1 MPGWLPVA
9 KSRKTTAAGNDV
21 CGRKTRKKKQTVSTF
36 QSLVEKRTRPGLE
49 MSSLSAS
56 AENLSSDQN
65 NDGSSMCLELALEGE
80 RLCKSGDCRAGVA
93 FFQAAIQAGTDDL
106 RTLSAIYSQLGN
118 AYFYLGDYT
127 KAMQYH
133 KHDLTLARSMN
144 DRLGEAKSSGNLGNT
159 LKVMGRFDEAAIFC
173 QRHLAI
179 ARILEDRLSEGRAL
193 YNLGNVYHAKGK
205 QLGQKDPG
213 DFSAEVQDSLLKA
226 VDFYQQNLRLMRELG
241 DRGAQGRACGNLGN
255 TYYLL
260 GEFETAIEHHQERL
274 RIAREFG
281 DKAAERRAN
290 SNLGNSHIFL
300 GHFEQAANHYKRTL
314 SLAIELGE
322 RAVEAQACYSLGN
335 TYTLL
340 RDFPTAIDY
349 HQRHLAIAQE
359 LGDRIGEARACWSLG
374 NAHSSIGNHEKAL
387 HYANSHYLLAK
398 ELGDMVGE
406 NTARMN
412 MIDLR
417 NILGLPE
424 LPAAD
429 SAAVDAAARAK
440 GSPQM
445 DGSECSAVPHQDHAP
460 TAQATAA
467 KMAALAASKQHR
479 LRRQSMEQL
488 DLIKLTPDG
497 KKLAQ
502 QQSVQE
508 QQSQV
513 GNAQVPPSQPS
524 KVKKNEHSFKN
535 NDEDF
540 FDLLTRSQSKRMD
553 DQRCTLKLTHA
564 ESVDS
569 ARKPLTQHNSNN
581 PPAAGKENRNVLLE
595 MIAHF
600 QSERMDEQ
608 RALLPG
614 LKRISLGNAAAA
626 ANISRPANNN
636 DSSGSVG
643 PTTPEDPVSIGT
655 PPDDAFLDM
664 LMRCQGSRIEE
675 QRSELPTPNITLDAE
690 ASDGQVVPPPA
701 AGASNSGATVPDED
715 FFSLIMR
722 LQGGRMEDQRAT
734 VPLNNNLNRSNSQQN
749 HSSSNGSSSGANN
762 NNNNNSTNGGNSSTA
777 SNSNVT
783 NGNERQNA
791 PGGAGGGQASVGK
804 SLK

>member
-1 MPGWLPVA
+1 
-9 KSRKTTAAGNDV
+9 
-21 CGRKTRKKKQTVSTF
+21 
-36 QSLVEKRTRPGLE
+36 

-144 DRLGEAKSSGNLGNT
+144 DKLGEAKSSGNLGNT

-179 ARILEDRLSEGRAL
+179 AQSLGDRLSEGRAL

-213 DFSAEVQDSLLKA
+213 DVSDKVKESLMQA
-226 VDFYQQNLRLMRELG
+226 VEYYQQNLTLMKELG

-260 GEFETAIEHHQERL
+260 GNFETAIEHHQERL

-300 GHFEQAANHYKRTL
+300 GQFEQAANHYKRTL
-314 SLAIELGE
+314 SLAMELGE

-387 HYANSHYLLAK
+387 HYANSHYILAK
-398 ELGDMVGE
+398 ELGDVVGE
-406 NTARMN
+406 NTAKMN
-412 MIDLR
+412 ISDLR
-417 NILGLPE
+417 KILGLTE
-424 LPAAD
+424 LPMEGSSGMPIEND
-429 SAAVDAAARAK
+429 TLQELPSNQNTQHGGAVALK
-440 GSPQM
+440 SGS
-445 DGSECSAVPHQDHAP
+445 S
-460 TAQATAA
+460 
-467 KMAALAASKQHR
+467 LLSKQYR
-479 LRRQSMEQL
+479 VRRQSMEQL

-497 KKLAQ
+497 KKMVNAAHEKQHLIGQQPQ
-502 QQSVQE
+502 QQQ
-508 QQSQV
+508 
-513 GNAQVPPSQPS
+513 AH
-524 KVKKNEHSFKN
+524 KVSHKQNENIFKN

-540 FDLLTRSQSKRMD
+540 FELLTRSQSKRMD

-569 ARKPLTQHNSNN
+569 ARKPLTQHNSN
-581 PPAAGKENRNVLLE
+581 AATAAAKDNRNALLE
-595 MIAHF
+595 MIADF

-614 LKRISLGNAAAA
+614 LKRISLNNAT
-626 ANISRPANNN
+626 NRPGTNAGA
-636 DSSGSVG
+636 DGLPSAQQPPQLPPSSDG
-643 PTTPEDPVSIGT
+643 IGT

-675 QRSELPTPNITLDAE
+675 QRSELPTPNITMDAE
-690 ASDGQVVPPPA
+690 AGGDRRAPA
-701 AGASNSGATVPDED
+701 VGNPNSGATVPDED

-734 VPLNNNLNRSNSQQN
+734 VPLHNNNNNSRINNNNQNHNNSNNNNGSVAGAVGGGSSNSSSS
-749 HSSSNGSSSGANN
+749 SSSNGSNS
-762 NNNNNSTNGGNSSTA
+762 NNSQNQSSNGG
-777 SNSNVT
+777 
-783 NGNERQNA
+783 
-791 PGGAGGGQASVGK
+791 GK
-804 SLK
+804 GLK

>member
-1 MPGWLPVA
+1 
-9 KSRKTTAAGNDV
+9 
-21 CGRKTRKKKQTVSTF
+21 
-36 QSLVEKRTRPGLE
+36 

-144 DRLGEAKSSGNLGNT
+144 DKLGEAKSSGNLGNT

-179 ARILEDRLSEGRAL
+179 AQSLGDRLSEGRAL

-213 DFSAEVQDSLLKA
+213 DFSDEVKESLMQA
-226 VDFYQQNLRLMRELG
+226 VDYYQQNLTLMKDLG

-260 GEFETAIEHHQERL
+260 GNFETAIEHHQERL

-300 GHFEQAANHYKRTL
+300 GQFEQAANHYKRTL
-314 SLAIELGE
+314 SLAMELGE

-398 ELGDMVGE
+398 ELGDVVGE
-406 NTARMN
+406 NTAKMN
-412 MIDLR
+412 ISDLR
-417 NILGLPE
+417 KILGLPE
-424 LPAAD
+424 VLPVVAD
-429 SAAVDAAARAK
+429 GGANNQTAMMGEADTLQELQS
-440 GSPQM
+440 
-445 DGSECSAVPHQDHAP
+445 VPGGN
-460 TAQATAA
+460 
-467 KMAALAASKQHR
+467 KMTTGGGGGLMSKQYR
-479 LRRQSMEQL
+479 VRRQSMEQL

-497 KKLAQ
+497 KKMVNTQDKHQPLPLSSLATAQ
-502 QQSVQE
+502 QQQKTTTSAGKQ
-508 QQSQV
+508 
-513 GNAQVPPSQPS
+513 
-524 KVKKNEHSFKN
+524 NENIFKN

-540 FDLLTRSQSKRMD
+540 FELLTRSQSKRMD

-569 ARKPLTQHNSNN
+569 ARKPLTQHNSNATTTTTN
-581 PPAAGKENRNVLLE
+581 ASVVKENRNALLE
-595 MIAHF
+595 MIADF

-614 LKRISLGNAAAA
+614 LKRISLTNSNRPNVSSSSTVTGTDPVDGVQIPDQPTAAAA
-626 ANISRPANNN
+626 AGQQSTQDGAL
-636 DSSGSVG
+636 GGGGV
-643 PTTPEDPVSIGT
+643 VGT

-675 QRSELPTPNITLDAE
+675 QRSELPTPNITMDVE
-690 ASDGQVVPPPA
+690 AGDRRA
-701 AGASNSGATVPDED
+701 AGNSNSGATVPDED

-734 VPLNNNLNRSNSQQN
+734 VPLNNNV
-749 HSSSNGSSSGANN
+749 NN
-762 NNNNNSTNGGNSSTA
+762 NNNNRSNINNNNVNSSVSSSSGSSSATTNGTA
-777 SNSNVT
+777 NHP
-783 NGNERQNA
+783 NGNGNNQNQNVS
-791 PGGAGGGQASVGK
+791 GNAGKG
-804 SLK
+804 LK

>member
-1 MPGWLPVA
+1 
-9 KSRKTTAAGNDV
+9 
-21 CGRKTRKKKQTVSTF
+21 
-36 QSLVEKRTRPGLE
+36 
-49 MSSLSAS
+49 
-56 AENLSSDQN
+56 
-65 NDGSSMCLELALEGE
+65 MCLELALEGE

-118 AYFYLGDYT
+118 AYFYLGDYA

-144 DRLGEAKSSGNLGNT
+144 DKLGEAKSSGNLGNT

-179 ARILEDRLSEGRAL
+179 AQSLGDRLSEGRAL
-193 YNLGNVYHAKGK
+193 YNLGNVFHAKGK

-213 DFSAEVQDSLLKA
+213 DFSDEVKESLMQA
-226 VDFYQQNLRLMRELG
+226 VEYYQQNLTLMKELG

-260 GEFETAIEHHQERL
+260 GNFETAIEHHQERL

-300 GHFEQAANHYKRTL
+300 GQFEQAANHYKRTL
-314 SLAIELGE
+314 SLAMELGE

-398 ELGDMVGE
+398 ELGDTVGE
-406 NTARMN
+406 NTAKMN
-412 MIDLR
+412 ISDLR
-417 NILGLPE
+417 KILGLPE
-424 LPAAD
+424 LPAD
-429 SAAVDAAARAK
+429 SAPIAVSDNDALQELINQNTQIGGA
-440 GSPQM
+440 GSINTSGKSISL
-445 DGSECSAVPHQDHAP
+445 GSG
-460 TAQATAA
+460 
-467 KMAALAASKQHR
+467 ALLSKQYR
-479 LRRQSMEQL
+479 VRRQSMEQL

-497 KKLAQ
+497 KKMVNTHDKQPAVQSALAQ
-502 QQSVQE
+502 QQ
-508 QQSQV
+508 QQQKGS
-513 GNAQVPPSQPS
+513 S
-524 KVKKNEHSFKN
+524 KQNENIFKN

-540 FDLLTRSQSKRMD
+540 FELLTRSQSKRMD

-569 ARKPLTQHNSNN
+569 ARKPLTQHNSN
-581 PPAAGKENRNVLLE
+581 AAVAKENRNALIE
-595 MIAHF
+595 MIADF

-614 LKRISLGNAAAA
+614 LKRISLNNATSG
-626 ANISRPANNN
+626 ANRSMSSNPAN
-636 DSSGSVG
+636 SSQEQTVQQVQSDV
-643 PTTPEDPVSIGT
+643 IGT

-675 QRSELPTPNITLDAE
+675 QRSELPTPNITMDVESSDRRAA
-690 ASDGQVVPPPA
+690 ASN
-701 AGASNSGATVPDED
+701 SNSGATVPDED

-734 VPLNNNLNRSNSQQN
+734 VPLHNNNNNRSNNNNNQLF
-749 HSSSNGSSSGANN
+749 NN
-762 NNNNNSTNGGNSSTA
+762 NNNNANSNQGVSSSHANGNSQNQNVNANGNGG
-777 SNSNVT
+777 
-783 NGNERQNA
+783 
-791 PGGAGGGQASVGK
+791 GK
-804 SLK
+804 VLK

>member
-1 MPGWLPVA
+1 
-9 KSRKTTAAGNDV
+9 
-21 CGRKTRKKKQTVSTF
+21 
-36 QSLVEKRTRPGLE
+36 

-118 AYFYLGDYT
+118 AYFYLGDYA

-144 DRLGEAKSSGNLGNT
+144 DKLGEAKSSGNLGNT

-179 ARILEDRLSEGRAL
+179 AQSLGDRLSEGRAL

-213 DFSAEVQDSLLKA
+213 DFSDEVKESLMQA
-226 VDFYQQNLRLMRELG
+226 VDYYQQNLKLMKELG

-260 GEFETAIEHHQERL
+260 GNFETAIEHHQERL

-300 GHFEQAANHYKRTL
+300 GQFEQAANHYKRTL
-314 SLAIELGE
+314 SLAMELGE

-387 HYANSHYLLAK
+387 HYANSHYILAK
-398 ELGDMVGE
+398 ELGDLVGE
-406 NTARMN
+406 NTAKMN
-412 MIDLR
+412 ISDLR
-417 NILGLPE
+417 KILGLPE
-424 LPAAD
+424 MLVD
-429 SAAVDAAARAK
+429 TSSIAAVENDTLQELTNQNTQSSATSALSGGGKA
-440 GSPQM
+440 GSV
-445 DGSECSAVPHQDHAP
+445 GGG
-460 TAQATAA
+460 
-467 KMAALAASKQHR
+467 LLSKQYR
-479 LRRQSMEQL
+479 VRRQSMEQL

-497 KKLAQ
+497 KKMVNVHDKQQSALAQSALAQ
-502 QQSVQE
+502 QQQ
-508 QQSQV
+508 
-513 GNAQVPPSQPS
+513 
-524 KVKKNEHSFKN
+524 KNSNKQNENIFKT

-540 FDLLTRSQSKRMD
+540 FELLTRSQSKRMD

-569 ARKPLTQHNSNN
+569 ARKPLTQHNSN
-581 PPAAGKENRNVLLE
+581 AAVAKENRNALLE
-595 MIAHF
+595 MIADF
-600 QSERMDEQ
+600 QAERMDEQ

-614 LKRISLGNAAAA
+614 LKRISLN
-626 ANISRPANNN
+626 NANNVLN
-636 DSSGSVG
+636 HPTNASNSSLNQ
-643 PTTPEDPVSIGT
+643 EQDPPQSDGIGT

-675 QRSELPTPNITLDAE
+675 QRSELPTPNITMDAE
-690 ASDGQVVPPPA
+690 VNERRAV
-701 AGASNSGATVPDED
+701 AGNPNSGATVPDED

-734 VPLNNNLNRSNSQQN
+734 VPLNNNNNTSR
-749 HSSSNGSSSGANN
+749 NN
-762 NNNNNSTNGGNSSTA
+762 NNNQNHNNNNSASSSNNNNSSNGASTNHASANGRSQNSDGNGGA
-777 SNSNVT
+777 K
-783 NGNERQNA
+783 G
-791 PGGAGGGQASVGK
+791 
-804 SLK
+804 LK

>member
-1 MPGWLPVA
+1 
-9 KSRKTTAAGNDV
+9 
-21 CGRKTRKKKQTVSTF
+21 
-36 QSLVEKRTRPGLE
+36 

-118 AYFYLGDYT
+118 AYFYLGDYA

-144 DRLGEAKSSGNLGNT
+144 DKLGEAKSSGNLGNT

-179 ARILEDRLSEGRAL
+179 ARVLQDRLSEGRAL

-205 QLGQKDPG
+205 QLGQKDPSS
-213 DFSAEVQDSLLKA
+213 DVSAEVLDSLLKA
-226 VDFYQQNLRLMRELG
+226 ADFYQQNLKLMRELG

-300 GHFEQAANHYKRTL
+300 GQFEQAANHYKRTL
-314 SLAIELGE
+314 SLSIELGE

-412 MIDLR
+412 MSDLR
-417 NILGLPE
+417 KILGLPE
-424 LPAAD
+424 LPPSEGGALPSSGTGDGSTEVEPGSQYAIHGQAQ
-429 SAAVDAAARAK
+429 SVAAAK
-440 GSPQM
+440 
-445 DGSECSAVPHQDHAP
+445 
-460 TAQATAA
+460 AA
-467 KMAALAASKQHR
+467 SLAAASKQHR

-502 QQSVQE
+502 HNHSVQE
-508 QQSQV
+508 NQST
-513 GNAQVPPSQPS
+513 NAQVLPPGVVQPT
-524 KVKKNEHSFKN
+524 KVKKNENSFKN

-569 ARKPLTQHNSNN
+569 ARKPLTQHNSN
-581 PPAAGKENRNVLLE
+581 PPAGKENRNVLLE

-614 LKRISLGNAAAA
+614 LKRISLNNAN
-626 ANISRPANNN
+626 NISRPTNNN
-636 DSSGSVG
+636 ESGTGS
-643 PTTPEDPVSIGT
+643 TTPEDAVSIGT

-690 ASDGQVVPPPA
+690 ASDVRAVPPA
-701 AGASNSGATVPDED
+701 TVASNSGATVPDED

-734 VPLNNNLNRSNSQQN
+734 VPLNNNLNRSASVDQQQSN
-749 HSSSNGSSSGANN
+749 HSNGNGNG
-762 NNNNNSTNGGNSSTA
+762 NNNSSSAATTPGNGP
-777 SNSNVT
+777 NSNVT
-783 NGNERQNA
+783 NGNSQNNSA
-791 PGGAGGGQASVGK
+791 TGPAAGGGGGVGK

>member
-1 MPGWLPVA
+1 
-9 KSRKTTAAGNDV
+9 
-21 CGRKTRKKKQTVSTF
+21 
-36 QSLVEKRTRPGLE
+36 

-118 AYFYLGDYT
+118 AYFYLGDYA

-144 DRLGEAKSSGNLGNT
+144 DKLGEAKSSGNLGNT

-179 ARILEDRLSEGRAL
+179 AQSLGDRLSEGRAL

-213 DFSAEVQDSLLKA
+213 DFSDEVKESLMQA
-226 VDFYQQNLRLMRELG
+226 VEYYQQNLTLMKELG

-260 GEFETAIEHHQERL
+260 GNFETAIEHHQERL

-300 GHFEQAANHYKRTL
+300 GQFEQAATHYKRTL
-314 SLAIELGE
+314 SLAMELGE

-398 ELGDMVGE
+398 ELGDVVGE
-406 NTARMN
+406 NTAKMN
-412 MIDLR
+412 ISDLR
-417 NILGLPE
+417 KILGLPE
-424 LPAAD
+424 LPCTD
-429 SAAVDAAARAK
+429 SA
-440 GSPQM
+440 SL
-445 DGSECSAVPHQDHAP
+445 
-460 TAQATAA
+460 
-467 KMAALAASKQHR
+467 LAAVENDTVHELVATGNQNNTQLSSGSGGKLSVGGLGSKQHR
-479 LRRQSMEQL
+479 VRRQSMEQL

-497 KKLAQ
+497 KKMVNKQQQPSALAQ
-502 QQSVQE
+502 SALAQAHQQQKE
-508 QQSQV
+508 AGTQ
-513 GNAQVPPSQPS
+513 
-524 KVKKNEHSFKN
+524 KNKQNENIFKN

-540 FDLLTRSQSKRMD
+540 FELLTRSQSKRMD

-581 PPAAGKENRNVLLE
+581 SAVAKENRNALLE
-595 MIAHF
+595 MIADF

-614 LKRISLGNAAAA
+614 LKRISINNPAGAGGHRPSLGLLPGGEAGGAPIDN
-626 ANISRPANNN
+626 ANIEDSLQQPGIAPN
-636 DSSGSVG
+636 D
-643 PTTPEDPVSIGT
+643 PPIGT

-675 QRSELPTPNITLDAE
+675 QRSELPTPNITMDAE
-690 ASDGQVVPPPA
+690 ATDRRA
-701 AGASNSGATVPDED
+701 TAGNASNSGATVPDED

-734 VPLNNNLNRSNSQQN
+734 VPLNNNRNLL
-749 HSSSNGSSSGANN
+749 NN
-762 NNNNNSTNGGNSSTA
+762 NNNNQMNNHNHSTTSNNNNANSS
-777 SNSNVT
+777 SNPT
-783 NGNERQNA
+783 NGNGNSQQNA
-791 PGGAGGGQASVGK
+791 SSGGGSGSAKG
-804 SLK
+804 LK

>member
-1 MPGWLPVA
+1 SVTNHTVMNVNRASDGDGSGGRVA
-9 KSRKTTAAGNDV
+9 QNINY
-21 CGRKTRKKKQTVSTF
+21 TR
-36 QSLVEKRTRPGLE
+36 G
-49 MSSLSAS
+49 A
-56 AENLSSDQN
+56 N

-179 ARILEDRLSEGRAL
+179 ARVLEDRLSEGRAL

-260 GEFETAIEHHQERL
+260 GQFETAIEHHQERL

-374 NAHSSIGNHEKAL
+374 NAHTSIGNHEKAL

-406 NTARMN
+406 STARMN
-412 MIDLR
+412 MADLR
-417 NILGLPE
+417 KILGLPE
-424 LPAAD
+424 LEANVEAAQPAELGGAHTAPH
-429 SAAVDAAARAK
+429 AATA
-440 GSPQM
+440 M
-445 DGSECSAVPHQDHAP
+445 AP
-460 TAQATAA
+460 TDG
-467 KMAALAASKQHR
+467 HR

-502 QQSVQE
+502 HNVQE
-508 QQSQV
+508 NQTS
-513 GNAQVPPSQPS
+513 NAQS
-524 KVKKNEHSFKN
+524 

-553 DQRCTLKLTHA
+553 DQRCTLKV
-564 ESVDS
+564 SC
-569 ARKPLTQHNSNN
+569 
-581 PPAAGKENRNVLLE
+581 GNVLLE

-614 LKRISLGNAAAA
+614 LKRISLGNA
-626 ANISRPANNN
+626 NNMSRPTNNN
-636 DSSGSVG
+636 ESGPGS
-643 PTTPEDPVSIGT
+643 TTPEDPVELGT

-690 ASDGQVVPPPA
+690 ATEGQVVAPA
-701 AGASNSGATVPDED
+701 SVASNSGATVPDED

-734 VPLNNNLNRSNSQQN
+734 VP
-749 HSSSNGSSSGANN
+749 
-762 NNNNNSTNGGNSSTA
+762 
-777 SNSNVT
+777 
-783 NGNERQNA
+783 
-791 PGGAGGGQASVGK
+791 
-804 SLK
+804 

>member
-1 MPGWLPVA
+1 
-9 KSRKTTAAGNDV
+9 
-21 CGRKTRKKKQTVSTF
+21 
-36 QSLVEKRTRPGLE
+36 
-49 MSSLSAS
+49 
-56 AENLSSDQN
+56 
-65 NDGSSMCLELALEGE
+65 MCLELALEGE

-118 AYFYLGDYT
+118 AYFYLGDYA

-144 DRLGEAKSSGNLGNT
+144 DKLGEAKSSGNLGNT

-179 ARILEDRLSEGRAL
+179 AQSLGDRLSEGRAL

-213 DFSAEVQDSLLKA
+213 DFSDEVKESLMQA
-226 VDFYQQNLRLMRELG
+226 VDYYQQNLTLMKDLG

-260 GEFETAIEHHQERL
+260 GNFETAIEHHQERL

-300 GHFEQAANHYKRTL
+300 GQFEQAANHYKRTL
-314 SLAIELGE
+314 SLAMELGE

-398 ELGDMVGE
+398 ELGDVVGE
-406 NTARMN
+406 NTAKMN
-412 MIDLR
+412 ISDLR
-417 NILGLPE
+417 KILGLPE
-424 LPAAD
+424 VLPAVTTDGAGNNQQTMGDAD
-429 SAAVDAAARAK
+429 TLQELQS
-440 GSPQM
+440 
-445 DGSECSAVPHQDHAP
+445 VPGGN
-460 TAQATAA
+460 
-467 KMAALAASKQHR
+467 KMTTGGGGGLMSKQYR
-479 LRRQSMEQL
+479 VRRQSMEQL

-497 KKLAQ
+497 KKMVNTQDKPLPPSSLATAQ
-502 QQSVQE
+502 QKTTTASSGGKQ
-508 QQSQV
+508 
-513 GNAQVPPSQPS
+513 
-524 KVKKNEHSFKN
+524 NENIFKN

-540 FDLLTRSQSKRMD
+540 FELLTRSQSKRMD

-569 ARKPLTQHNSNN
+569 ARKPLTQHNSN
-581 PPAAGKENRNVLLE
+581 ATTTTTAVVKENRNALLE
-595 MIAHF
+595 MIADF

-614 LKRISLGNAAAA
+614 LKRISLTNSNRPNVSSSAAA
-626 ANISRPANNN
+626 
-636 DSSGSVG
+636 
-643 PTTPEDPVSIGT
+643 DPVDGVQIPDQSAAATAGQQPTAQDGGGLGAVGT

-675 QRSELPTPNITLDAE
+675 QRSELPTPNITMDVE
-690 ASDGQVVPPPA
+690 AGDRRA
-701 AGASNSGATVPDED
+701 AGNSNSGATVPDED

-734 VPLNNNLNRSNSQQN
+734 VPLNNNV
-749 HSSSNGSSSGANN
+749 NN
-762 NNNNNSTNGGNSSTA
+762 NNNNNRSNINNNNVNNSVSSSSGSSTNTNNGTA
-777 SNSNVT
+777 NHP
-783 NGNERQNA
+783 NGNGNNQSQNVS
-791 PGGAGGGQASVGK
+791 GNAGKG
-804 SLK
+804 LK

>member
-1 MPGWLPVA
+1 
-9 KSRKTTAAGNDV
+9 
-21 CGRKTRKKKQTVSTF
+21 
-36 QSLVEKRTRPGLE
+36 

-179 ARILEDRLSEGRAL
+179 ARVLEDRLSEGRAL

-260 GEFETAIEHHQERL
+260 GQFETAIEHHQERL

-374 NAHSSIGNHEKAL
+374 NAHTSIGNHEKAL

-406 NTARMN
+406 STARMN
-412 MIDLR
+412 MADLR
-417 NILGLPE
+417 KILGLPE
-424 LPAAD
+424 LEANVEAAQPGELGGAHTAPHTATAKAATDGVGD
-429 SAAVDAAARAK
+429 SESGSLHHHTHHGQQVHVAAAAK
-440 GSPQM
+440 VAS
-445 DGSECSAVPHQDHAP
+445 
-460 TAQATAA
+460 
-467 KMAALAASKQHR
+467 LAASKQHR

-502 QQSVQE
+502 HNVQE
-508 QQSQV
+508 NQTS
-513 GNAQVPPSQPS
+513 NAQVPPSQPS
-524 KVKKNEHSFKN
+524 KVKKSENSFKS

-581 PPAAGKENRNVLLE
+581 PPAGKENRNVLLE

-614 LKRISLGNAAAA
+614 LKRISLGNA
-626 ANISRPANNN
+626 NNMSRPTNNN
-636 DSSGSVG
+636 ESGPGS
-643 PTTPEDPVSIGT
+643 TTPEDPVELGT

-690 ASDGQVVPPPA
+690 ATEGQVVAPA
-701 AGASNSGATVPDED
+701 SVASNSGATVPDED

-734 VPLNNNLNRSNSQQN
+734 VPLNNNLNRSASNPQQQQQQQQQHN
-749 HSSSNGSSSGANN
+749 HSNSSNGNGNNSQNNTSTAIHNN
-762 NNNNNSTNGGNSSTA
+762 NNGGNAANNSTA

-783 NGNERQNA
+783 NGNAQNGSSNSSST
-791 PGGAGGGQASVGK
+791 GGSGGGNSVGK

>member
-1 MPGWLPVA
+1 
-9 KSRKTTAAGNDV
+9 
-21 CGRKTRKKKQTVSTF
+21 
-36 QSLVEKRTRPGLE
+36 

-118 AYFYLGDYT
+118 AYFYLGDYA

-144 DRLGEAKSSGNLGNT
+144 DKLGEAKSSGNLGNT

-179 ARILEDRLSEGRAL
+179 AQSLGDRLSEGRAL

-213 DFSAEVQDSLLKA
+213 DFSDEVKESLLKA
-226 VDFYQQNLRLMRELG
+226 VEYYQQNLALMKQLG

-260 GEFETAIEHHQERL
+260 GNFETAIEHHQERL

-300 GHFEQAANHYKRTL
+300 GQFEQAANHYKRTL

-387 HYANSHYLLAK
+387 HYANSHYLLAR
-398 ELGDMVGE
+398 ELGDVVGE
-406 NTARMN
+406 GTARMN
-412 MIDLR
+412 IADLR
-417 NILGLPE
+417 KILGLPE
-424 LPAAD
+424 LPALTTGDGVPSVDGCDEVLGARIANLVSGEGLLQD
-429 SAAVDAAARAK
+429 QPSSQSQQHQAASK
-440 GSPQM
+440 
-445 DGSECSAVPHQDHAP
+445 
-460 TAQATAA
+460 AQ
-467 KMAALAASKQHR
+467 ALAASKHHQHR
-479 LRRQSMEQL
+479 LRRESMEQL

-497 KKLAQ
+497 KKLHAQNQ
-502 QQSVQE
+502 QQHGASVQE
-508 QQSQV
+508 NRESGAQTQAVPAATTGAVVSQ
-513 GNAQVPPSQPS
+513 AKVP
-524 KVKKNEHSFKN
+524 KKHENSFKN

-569 ARKPLTQHNSNN
+569 ARKPLSQHNSN

-614 LKRISLGNAAAA
+614 LKRITLNNATNAS
-626 ANISRPANNN
+626 NTINRPTNNEPGAV
-636 DSSGSVG
+636 ST
-643 PTTPEDPVSIGT
+643 PPEDTIGT

-690 ASDGQVVPPPA
+690 ANDSRGVAPA
-701 AGASNSGATVPDED
+701 AVTSNSGATVPDED

-734 VPLNNNLNRSNSQQN
+734 VPQNNQLNRSASQPAN
-749 HSSSNGSSSGANN
+749 HTNHGNIHSTSGSSSTGSNVSASSNN
-762 NNNNNSTNGGNSSTA
+762 VPNGQNNNSGGHS
-777 SNSNVT
+777 
-783 NGNERQNA
+783 G
-791 PGGAGGGQASVGK
+791 GK

>member
-1 MPGWLPVA
+1 
-9 KSRKTTAAGNDV
+9 
-21 CGRKTRKKKQTVSTF
+21 
-36 QSLVEKRTRPGLE
+36 

-56 AENLSSDQN
+56 AENLSNDQN

-118 AYFYLGDYT
+118 AYFYLGDYA

-144 DRLGEAKSSGNLGNT
+144 DKLGEAKSSGNLGNT

-179 ARILEDRLSEGRAL
+179 AQSLGDRLSEGRAL

-213 DFSAEVQDSLLKA
+213 DFSEEVKESLQKA
-226 VDFYQQNLRLMRELG
+226 VEYYQQNLTLMKQLG

-255 TYYLL
+255 TFYLL
-260 GEFETAIEHHQERL
+260 GNFETAIEHHQERL

-398 ELGDMVGE
+398 ELGDAVGE
-406 NTARMN
+406 GTARMN
-412 MIDLR
+412 IADLR
-417 NILGLPE
+417 KILGLPE
-424 LPAAD
+424 LPATGGEMGPSYDTGA
-429 SAAVDAAARAK
+429 
-440 GSPQM
+440 
-445 DGSECSAVPHQDHAP
+445 SEVATTRMLNIVSSGEGLLQNAQ
-460 TAQATAA
+460 QATAA
-467 KMAALAASKQHR
+467 AAHQQQHPATQAAAATSKAAALAAANKHQHR
-479 LRRQSMEQL
+479 LRRESMEQL

-497 KKLAQ
+497 KKLHAQ
-502 QQSVQE
+502 QQQQQHQQQQHQQHHQQQHGNNVQE
-508 QQSQV
+508 NRDS
-513 GNAQVPPSQPS
+513 NAQVQPVPVVAS
-524 KVKKNEHSFKN
+524 KGSTKKHEISFKN

-569 ARKPLTQHNSNN
+569 ARKPLSQHNSN

-614 LKRISLGNAAAA
+614 LKRISLNS
-626 ANISRPANNN
+626 ANNSLSRPMNNN
-636 DSSGSVG
+636 EPGAGS
-643 PTTPEDPVSIGT
+643 TPPEEDVSIGT

-690 ASDGQVVPPPA
+690 ANDGRGVVA
-701 AGASNSGATVPDED
+701 ASVNSNSGATVPDED

-734 VPLNNNLNRSNSQQN
+734 VPHHNQLNRSASQPTNGNGNNQPAGSN
-749 HSSSNGSSSGANN
+749 TGSNGNAANSSVANGQLNN
-762 NNNNNSTNGGNSSTA
+762 NNNGT
-777 SNSNVT
+777 
-783 NGNERQNA
+783 
-791 PGGAGGGQASVGK
+791 GGGGSGGK
-804 SLK
+804 GLK

>member
-1 MPGWLPVA
+1 
-9 KSRKTTAAGNDV
+9 
-21 CGRKTRKKKQTVSTF
+21 
-36 QSLVEKRTRPGLE
+36 
-49 MSSLSAS
+49 
-56 AENLSSDQN
+56 
-65 NDGSSMCLELALEGE
+65 MCLELALEGE

-118 AYFYLGDYT
+118 AYFYLGDYA

-144 DRLGEAKSSGNLGNT
+144 DKLGEAKSSGNLGNT

-179 ARILEDRLSEGRAL
+179 AQSLGDRLSEGRAL

-213 DFSAEVQDSLLKA
+213 DFSDEVKESLMQA
-226 VDFYQQNLRLMRELG
+226 VDYYQQNLTLMKELG

-260 GEFETAIEHHQERL
+260 GNFETAIEHHQERL

-300 GHFEQAANHYKRTL
+300 GQFEQAANHYKRTL
-314 SLAIELGE
+314 SLAMELGE

-398 ELGDMVGE
+398 ELGDVVGE
-406 NTARMN
+406 NTAKMN
-412 MIDLR
+412 ISDLR
-417 NILGLPE
+417 KILGLPE
-424 LPAAD
+424 VLPPAG
-429 SAAVDAAARAK
+429 VDVMSTGGVSLATIENDTLQELQSNTQLSG
-440 GSPQM
+440 GS
-445 DGSECSAVPHQDHAP
+445 GVK
-460 TAQATAA
+460 TGG
-467 KMAALAASKQHR
+467 ASGLLSRQYR
-479 LRRQSMEQL
+479 VRRQSMEQL

-497 KKLAQ
+497 KKMVNAQEKQQNVVSALAHQ
-502 QQSVQE
+502 QQST
-508 QQSQV
+508 
-513 GNAQVPPSQPS
+513 
-524 KVKKNEHSFKN
+524 KVSTTGKQNENIFKN

-540 FDLLTRSQSKRMD
+540 FELLTRSQSKRMD

-569 ARKPLTQHNSNN
+569 ARKPLTQHNSNT
-581 PPAAGKENRNVLLE
+581 AATATAVAKENRNALME
-595 MIAHF
+595 MIADF

-614 LKRISLGNAAAA
+614 LKRISLNNSTAASGAI
-626 ANISRPANNN
+626 ANQSRP
-636 DSSGSVG
+636 SIGGSPAVG
-643 PTTPEDPVSIGT
+643 QQQEQPPQELPPQPPSDIVGT

-675 QRSELPTPNITLDAE
+675 QRSELPTPNITMDAE
-690 ASDGQVVPPPA
+690 SSDRRTT
-701 AGASNSGATVPDED
+701 AGNSNSGATVPDED

-734 VPLNNNLNRSNSQQN
+734 VPLNNNI
-749 HSSSNGSSSGANN
+749 
-762 NNNNNSTNGGNSSTA
+762 NNNNSRINNQNLSNNANSSSASNSSASSCNGTNTNHTNGNNQNGNSSG
-777 SNSNVT
+777 S
-783 NGNERQNA
+783 
-791 PGGAGGGQASVGK
+791 GGGGGK
-804 SLK
+804 GLK